1 MQGLAEQTRKNSGG
15 QKSMW
20 PFSELGYSQRYLG
33 IYLMDVGS
41 GKGNVFTVHNAIR
54 AQIDVAGPMLIE

>member
-1 MQGLAEQTRKNSGG
+1 
-15 QKSMW
+15 MW

-33 IYLMDVGS
+33 IDQMDVGS